1 MAAKKNEKKKEYL
14 NSYLKA
20 RLKALQVSEEL
31 NSLWASALPSGISYG
46 GVGSGSPVPH
56 GLEAVFSRIDEVS
69 RRLGGRIDAS
79 LHVREEVEKCIDA
92 LPQDAERKVMR
103 MRYLS
108 LREKK
113 VRGRVIGYCHKSFGE
128 IAEALNYSY
137 RYVLEVHGRALEDLE
152 VPNLPEKR

>member
-1 MAAKKNEKKKEYL
+1 MAKKNDGKKAFL
-14 NSYLKA
+14 NSYLEA
-20 RLKALQVSEEL
+20 RLEALEVSEEL
-31 NSLWASALPSGISYG
+31 NSLYTSALPSGISYG

-69 RRLGGRIDAS
+69 RRLSGRIDAS
-79 LHVREEVEKCIDA
+79 VQVREEVARCIDA

-108 LREKK
+108 LRERK
-113 VRGRVIGYCHKSFGE
+113 VRGRVVGYCHKSFGD

-137 RYVLEVHGRALEDLE
+137 RYVLEVHGRALEDLV
-152 VPNLPEKR
+152 VPNLSEKS